1 MKIVIL
7 FFIALASFLIK
18 HIVQAI
24 IEWTDIIPVR
34 PKSYIWDNFAIAKGY
49 FGFQLVYMF
58 WIFLIVVII
67 IYFILK
73 QLNFSESKTKILYI
87 LCPFLAFLGA
97 LIAHEFKF
105 PIKELSLP
113 KREVFNYNLISD
125 FIIYTIVSIFILK
138 SLIFVLKSKE

>member
-1 MKIVIL
+1 MKIVKL

-34 PKSYIWDNFAIAKGY
+34 PKSYIWDNFAISKGY
-49 FGFQLVYMF
+49 FGFQLVYIF

-67 IYFILK
+67 SYFILK
-73 QLNFSESKTKILYI
+73 QFNFSESKTKILYV
-87 LCPFLAFLGA
+87 LCPFLVFLSA

-105 PIKELSLP
+105 PMKELSLP

-125 FIIYTIVSIFILK
+125 FVIYTIVSIFILK